1 MKLTCMLLKHI
12 LSILVFG
19 DDIMC
24 PHPSN
29 NAKNIFKMHTAGNFC
44 AKYFPQKLH
53 KYEEGMLAN
62 HHKFHKS
69 DASRMMV
76 VTKQPQS
83 KDL

>member
-1 MKLTCMLLKHI
+1 MLLKHI

-19 DDIMC
+19 DDIMT
-24 PHPSN
+24 HQN
-29 NAKNIFKMHTAGNFC
+29 NAKNIFKMCTAGNFC
-44 AKYFPQKLH
+44 ARYFPKKLH